1 MTLAVLDT
9 SAVVAL
15 MLKERGAEAIEPY
28 LEGALVSAVNFA
40 EIGAKML
47 ERGATL
53 NLVETELRAAG
64 IAVIPFDEEQAL
76 ETARLRPLTKERGL
90 SLGDRACL
98 ALAAR
103 TGRIAVTSDREWT
116 EVGLPIEIK
125 LFREPTKGWF

>member
-15 MLKERGAEAIEPY
+15 MMKERGAEAVEAY
-28 LEGALVSAVNFA
+28 LDGAMVSAVNLA
-40 EIGAKML
+40 EIGAKMV

-53 NLVETELRAAG
+53 DLVETELRAAG
-64 IAVIPFDEEQAL
+64 VTVVPFDEQQAI

-98 ALAAR
+98 ALATA
-103 TGRIAVTSDREWT
+103 TGRVAITSDREWT
-116 EVGLPIEIK
+116 EVALPIEVR